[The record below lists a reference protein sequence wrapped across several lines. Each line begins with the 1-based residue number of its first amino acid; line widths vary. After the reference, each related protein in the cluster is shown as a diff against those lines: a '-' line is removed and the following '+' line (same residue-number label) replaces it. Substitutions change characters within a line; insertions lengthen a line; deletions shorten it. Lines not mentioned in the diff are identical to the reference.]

1 MSTIMKAVNEADTI
15 PSTEQLIERA
25 RELVPMLRERAAE
38 VEKARQVPASTVQAF
53 REAGFFRIL
62 QPRRWGGWE
71 MDVRVFYQ
79 VLMELGRGCG
89 SSAWVMMILGIHQ
102 WEFGLFPQ
110 QAGDDVWEHDNT
122 VIVASSYP
130 PIARCRRV
138 EGGWRIS
145 GRWPTSSGT
154 DHAQW
159 AILGGVVL
167 NDDGTLAERL
177 SLLVPRSD
185 YSIVDDWHVFGL
197 AGTGSKSLVIED
209 AFVPEHRTH
218 TGFDQEIPWRAD
230 RYRLPF
236 KVAFYGAVS
245 AVINGMASGAV
256 DIYREQMST
265 RRTTGFGL
273 AASASPYVKDRLG
286 NAVARVRSSRMR
298 LMQLVEEALSW
309 TGKGE
314 EVPVDFLVHAML
326 DIARVGRECE
336 EAVLLLFKATS
347 ARGLFLD
354 NPIQRVLRDVLA
366 ASNHITQNADDT
378 AGMLGGYL
386 LGQPLPPNVFA
397 R

>member
-167 NDDGTLAERL
+167 NDDGTLVERL